1 LSAETRGAMP
11 SLKKLQSVAMPLLVV
26 GLVLLGIS
34 FGIDQDG
41 SKRGFWASY
50 LYGFTVWMS
59 LSLGC
64 TTLLFLH
71 HTIRA
76 QWSLGLL
83 RILEAGTK
91 NLPLM
96 LVFFLPLLYAVWTGQ
111 VYPWA
116 DHEKAHHLH
125 PNKQLWMSPLFWTI
139 RSAVYFTYWIVLTRI
154 LNRSSFQQD
163 QVQDGALASAR
174 TNLAAPAGVVHVI
187 LLTLAWTDWLMS
199 LDPMWFST
207 IYGAWHMATEVLMTI
222 AFGTFLILSLRQ
234 YKPFSDIVQPGLTK
248 DWGNMMLGFTMVY
261 AYFTLSQFL
270 IIWSANLPEE
280 IWFFVHRFEGP
291 LVVLGALIVVCQFLL
306 PFLSLL
312 SGRTKRTPELLRK
325 VAGWIF
331 CVRAVDLFWQVVP
344 FLVDMSKGFH
354 WMTILGCVGALL
366 MVGGVWVYSFVNHL
380 GKQSLVPSHDPR
392 LVEAKQ
398 AMEASSHA

>member
-1 LSAETRGAMP
+1 MSAESRGVMP
-11 SLKKLQSVAMPLLVV
+11 SLKKLQSVSLPLLVV
-26 GLVLLGIS
+26 GLVLLGVA
-34 FGIDQDG
+34 FGLDQDG
-41 SKRGFWASY
+41 AKRGFWASY
-50 LYGFTVWMS
+50 LYGYTFWMS

-76 QWSLGLL
+76 QWSLALL
-83 RILEAGTK
+83 RILESGTR

-96 LVFFLPLLYAVWTGQ
+96 LIFFLPLLYAVWTGQ

-116 DHEKAHHLH
+116 DHDKAHHLH
-125 PNKQLWMSPLFWTI
+125 PNKQLWMNPVFWTI
-139 RSAVYFTYWIVLTRI
+139 RSGVYFTYWIVLTRI

-163 QVQDGALASAR
+163 QVQDARLASSR
-174 TNLAAPAGVVHVI
+174 TNLAAPAGVIHVV
-187 LLTLAWTDWLMS
+187 LLTLAWTDWVMS

-222 AFGTFLILSLRQ
+222 AFGTFLILSLRDR
-234 YKPFSDIVQPGLTK
+234 KPYADIVQPGLTK
-248 DWGNMMLGFTMVY
+248 DLGNMMLGFTMVY

-280 IWFFVHRFEGP
+280 VWFFVHRFEGP
-291 LVVLGALIVVCQFLL
+291 LVYLGSLILVCQFLI

-312 SGRTKRTPELLRK
+312 SGKTKRTASMLRL

-331 CVRAVDLFWQVVP
+331 AVRALDLFWQVVP
-344 FLVDMSKGFH
+344 FLVDQSHGFH
-354 WMTILGCVGALL
+354 IPTVVGS
-366 MVGGVWVYSFVNHL
+366 VGGLLGVGGAWLFAFVNHVA
-380 GKQSLVPSHDPR
+380 KQPLVPLHDNR
-392 LVEAKQ
+392 LIEAKQ
-398 AMEASSHA
+398 KLEASSHA

>member
-1 LSAETRGAMP
+1 MSADAKGAMP
-11 SLKKLQSVAMPLLVV
+11 SYKKLQSVALPLVIV
-26 GLVLLGIS
+26 GLVL
-34 FGIDQDG
+34 FGIVAASGGGGD
-41 SKRGFWASY
+41 KRIFWAGY
-50 LYGFTVWMS
+50 LYGFTFWMS

-76 QWSLGLL
+76 QWSLSLL
-83 RILEAGTK
+83 RFLEAGTK

-96 LVFFLPLLYAVWTGQ
+96 VVFFLPLLYWVWTGQ

-116 DHEKAHHLH
+116 NAEALHHLH
-125 PNKQLWMSPLFWTI
+125 PNKQMYLNPTFWTI
-139 RSAVYFTYWIVLTRI
+139 RSLVYFAYWIFMTRR
-154 LNRSSFQQD
+154 LNALSFQQD
-163 QVQDGALASAR
+163 QVHDEALAARR
-174 TNLAAPAGVVHVI
+174 TNMAAPGGVIHVV
-187 LLTLAWTDWLMS
+187 LLTFAATDWLMS

-207 IYGAWHMATEVLMTI
+207 IYGAWHMATQVLMTI
-222 AFGTFLILSLRQ
+222 AFGTFLMLSLRER
-234 YKPFSDIVQPGLTK
+234 KPYSDIVQPGLTK
-248 DWGNMMLGFTMVY
+248 DLGNMMLGFTMVY

>member
-1 LSAETRGAMP
+1 MSADARGAMP
-11 SLKKLQSVAMPLLVV
+11 SLKKLQAVAMPLLVV
-26 GLVLLGIS
+26 GLVLLGVA
-34 FGIDQDG
+34 FGIDQDTA
-41 SKRGFWASY
+41 KRGFWASY

-83 RILEAGTK
+83 RILEAGSK

-96 LVFFLPLLYAVWTGQ
+96 LVFFIPILYAVWTGQ

-116 DHEKAHHLH
+116 DHDKAHHLH
-125 PNKQLWMSPLFWTI
+125 PNKQLWMNPLFWTI
-139 RSAVYFTYWIVLTRI
+139 RSAVYFTYWIVMTRI

-163 QVQDGALASAR
+163 QVQDAKLASSR
-174 TNLAAPAGVVHVI
+174 TNLAAPGGVVHVI

-222 AFGTFLILSLRQ
+222 AFGTFLVLSLRQ
-234 YKPFSDIVQPGLTK
+234 CKPFSDIVQPGLTK

-280 IWFFVHRFEGP
+280 IWFYVHRFEGP
-291 LVVLGALIVVCQFLL
+291 LVYLGAAILVGQFVI

-312 SGRTKRTPELLRK
+312 SGKTKRTASILRL
-325 VAGWIF
+325 VAGWIVI
-331 CVRAVDLFWQVVP
+331 VRMVDLFWQVVP
-344 FLVDMSKGFH
+344 FLVDQSNGLH
-354 WMTILGCVGALL
+354 LPTVVGCIGGLLG
-366 MVGGVWVYSFVNHL
+366 VGGAWLFAFVNHAAR
-380 GKQSLVPSHDPR
+380 QPLVPLHDSR
-392 LVEAKQ
+392 LIEAKQ
-398 AMEASSHA
+398 KLEASSHA

>member
-1 LSAETRGAMP
+1 MSADAKGAMT
-11 SLKKLQSVAMPLLVV
+11 SYKKLQSVALPLLVV
-26 GLVLLGIS
+26 GLVLLGVVVAS
-34 FGIDQDG
+34 VGGGD
-41 SKRGFWASY
+41 KRIVWAGY
-50 LYGFTVWMS
+50 LYGFTFWMS

-76 QWSLGLL
+76 QWSLSLL
-83 RILEAGTK
+83 RFLEAGTK

-96 LVFFLPLLYAVWTGQ
+96 FVLFLPLLYLVWTGQ

-116 DHEKAHHLH
+116 NPENLHALH
-125 PNKQLWMSPLFWTI
+125 PNKQMYLNPTFWTV
-139 RSAVYFTYWIVLTRI
+139 RALGYFAYWTFMTRRLNKLT
-154 LNRSSFQQD
+154 FQQD
-163 QVQDGALASAR
+163 QVHDEALASKR
-174 TNLAAPAGVVHVI
+174 TNMAAPGGVIHVV
-187 LLTLAWTDWLMS
+187 LLTFAATDWLMS

-207 IYGAWHMATEVLMTI
+207 IYGAWHMATQVLMTI
-222 AFGTFLILSLRQ
+222 AFGTFLTLSLRDR
-234 YKPFSDIVQPGLTK
+234 KPYSEIVQPALTK
-248 DWGNMMLGFTMVY
+248 DLGNMMLGFTMVY
-261 AYFTLSQFL
+261 GYFTLSQFL

-312 SGRTKRTPELLRK
+312 SGKTKRTPELLRK

-354 WMTILGCVGALL
+354 WITILGCVGALL
-366 MVGGVWVYSFVNHL
+366 AVGGAWIYAFVNQL
-380 GKQSLVPSHDPR
+380 GKQALLPSHDPR

-398 AMEASSHA
+398 QLEASSHA